1 MLRRTRLAMAACAAM
16 FCAVAAAQSTVA
28 WKDLPLEE
36 RRILAPLVTQWD
48 SIDGARQQ
56 KWREVAARY
65 PTLSPDEQDRLRE
78 RMSNWANLSQQERS
92 VARQR
97 FQDAS
102 QLPPSERQA
111 RWEAYQA
118 LSEQQRQELAARAAQ
133 SQGLSPRALPP
144 GQAARPNLAS
154 PVVPPVRPAE
164 PGWVQAGPG
173 ASTRPISQL
182 PAPPRHQQAGL
193 PKIAATPEF
202 VDSATLLPQ
211 RGPQGAAIERRRD
224 GKRDDKNR

>member
-1 MLRRTRLAMAACAAM
+1 MVKSAHIAAAM
-16 FCAVAAAQSTVA
+16 LAAVLAGAAAAQSTVA

-56 KWREVAARY
+56 KWREVATRY
-65 PTLSPDEQDRLRE
+65 HTMSPDEQDRLRE
-78 RMSNWANLSQQERS
+78 RMSNWSNLSQRERS
-92 VARQR
+92 AARQR

-102 QLPPSERQA
+102 QLPPAERQA

-118 LSEQQRQELAARAAQ
+118 LSEQQRQELAARAAAQLQ
-133 SQGLSPRALPP
+133 SQPPGARALPP
-144 GQAARPNLAS
+144 GQAARPAA
-154 PVVPPVRPAE
+154 PIVRPGE

-211 RGPQGAAIERRRD
+211 RGPQGAAIERRQNND
-224 GKRDDKNR
+224 KRDEKKR